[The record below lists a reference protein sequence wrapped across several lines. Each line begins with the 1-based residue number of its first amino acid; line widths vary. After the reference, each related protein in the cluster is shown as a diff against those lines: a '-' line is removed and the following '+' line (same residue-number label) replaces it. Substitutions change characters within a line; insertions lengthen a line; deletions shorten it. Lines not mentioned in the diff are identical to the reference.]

1 MKSLRMM
8 SLAVAAAAF
17 ATQAGAQELAG
28 TLKKV
33 KDTGTITI
41 GYRDSSIP
49 FSYLDDNQKPIGF
62 AIDICRVIVDGVKA
76 ELKLDKLQVEFTP
89 VTSSTRIPLL
99 ANGTIDLEC
108 GSTTNN
114 PERLKQVSFTNT
126 HFLTATRYVSKKA
139 SKLASIA
146 DLKGKSVAS
155 SSGTTN
161 IKQLTEANAARN
173 LGINIIPAKEHA
185 ESFLMVE
192 TDRAVAAVLD
202 DILLASFV
210 AGSKDP
216 SAYVIS
222 KDAFSKPEP
231 YGIMMRKDDPAFKKV
246 VDAATSALYKSAD
259 GQKLYDKWFMQK
271 IPPKGL
277 NLNTPIGAE
286 LKHEFANPS
295 DSPDPDSYKAM

>member
-8 SLAVAAAAF
+8 SLAVVAAAF
-17 ATQAGAQELAG
+17 AAQASAQELSG

-62 AIDICRVIVDGVKA
+62 AIDICRVIVDAVKA
-76 ELKLDKLQVEFTP
+76 ELKLDKQQVEFSP

-114 PERLKQVSFTNT
+114 PERLKQVAFTNT
-126 HFLTATRYVSKKA
+126 HFLTATRFVSKKA
-139 SKLASIA
+139 NKLDSIDA
-146 DLKGKSVAS
+146 LKGKSVAS

-185 ESFLMVE
+185 ETFLMVE
-192 TDRAVAAVLD
+192 TDRAVAGVLD

-216 SAYVIS
+216 GAYVLS
-222 KDAFSKPEP
+222 TDAFSKPEP
-231 YGIMMRKDDPAFKKV
+231 YGIMLRKDDPAFKKV

-286 LKHEFANPS
+286 LKHAFANPS
-295 DSPDPDSYKAM
+295 DSPDPDSYKLK

>member
-1 MKSLRMM
+1 MIG
-8 SLAVAAAAF
+8 LAMAAVLCTA
-17 ATQAGAQELAG
+17 QADAQELTG

-33 KDTGTITI
+33 KETGIITI

-62 AIDICRVIVDGVKA
+62 AIDICRHIVDAVKA
-76 ELKLDKLQVEFTP
+76 ELKLDKLTAEFNP

-114 PERLKQVSFTNT
+114 TDRLKQVSFTNT
-126 HFLTATRYVSKKA
+126 HFLTATRFVSKKA
-139 SKLASIA
+139 SKLDSIE

-155 SSGTTN
+155 TSGTTN

-216 SAYVIS
+216 DAYVIS

-246 VDAATSALYKSAD
+246 VDAATAALYQSAD
-259 GQKLYDKWFMQK
+259 GPKLYDKWFMQK

-277 NLNTPIGAE
+277 NLNTPVGAE
-286 LKHEFANPS
+286 LKHEFSKPS

>member
-1 MKSLRMM
+1 MKRLRTIGLVM
-8 SLAVAAAAF
+8 AATF
-17 ATQAGAQELAG
+17 CATQADAQELTG

-33 KDTGTITI
+33 KETGAITI

-62 AIDICRVIVDGVKA
+62 AIDICVGIVDAVKK
-76 ELKLDKLQVEFTP
+76 ELKLDKLKVEFSP

-114 PERLKQVSFTNT
+114 PERLKQVAFTNT
-126 HFLTATRYVSKKA
+126 HFLTATRFVSKKA
-139 SKLASIA
+139 SKLNSID
-146 DLKGKSVAS
+146 DLKGKTVVS
-155 SSGTTN
+155 SAGTTN
-161 IKQLTEANAARN
+161 IKQLTEANAARS

-192 TDRAVAAVLD
+192 TDRAVAVVLD

-216 SAYVIS
+216 DAYVMS

-231 YGIMMRKDDPAFKKV
+231 YGIMLRKDDPDFKKV
-246 VDAATSALYKSAD
+246 VDAATAALYKSPD

-271 IPPKGL
+271 VPPKGL
-277 NLNTPIGAE
+277 NLNTPISGE
-286 LKHEFANPS
+286 LKRVFSSPS